1 MKFKGKSEKEAL
13 FGILKGFFKKETVQ
27 ETLRLIGDHKLSGCE
42 KWLQIELLK
51 YLFKTNQVLDDEIA
65 IEDVFAQ
72 DQRKDDYRQLQRID
86 ITFRLKNK
94 QYYIALELKFKNYLA
109 LAEIQKD
116 LNKVSNSKPSEKVY
130 FRKVFALLLHPFQE
144 EDVIKQ
150 KAERMEFTGDIEF
163 SEEIPSTNFSYTVFS
178 KEL

>member
-27 ETLRLIGDHKLSGCE
+27 KTLRLIGDHKLSGCE

-72 DQRKDDYRQLQRID
+72 DQRKDDYRQFEVDPKSRTI
-86 ITFRLKNK
+86 
-94 QYYIALELKFKNYLA
+94 
-109 LAEIQKD
+109 
-116 LNKVSNSKPSEKVY
+116 
-130 FRKVFALLLHPFQE
+130 
-144 EDVIKQ
+144 
-150 KAERMEFTGDIEF
+150 F
-163 SEEIPSTNFSYTVFS
+163 S
-178 KEL
+178 